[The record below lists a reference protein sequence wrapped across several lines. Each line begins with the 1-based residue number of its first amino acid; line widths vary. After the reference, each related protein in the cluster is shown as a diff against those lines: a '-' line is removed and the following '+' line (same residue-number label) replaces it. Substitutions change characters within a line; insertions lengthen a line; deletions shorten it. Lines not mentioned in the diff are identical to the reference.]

1 MLMPLFNDHA
11 GIHQWNIM
19 VKELVPW
26 VKVGGLR

>member
-19 VKELVPW
+19 VKDLVPW
-26 VKVGGLR
+26 VKVGH